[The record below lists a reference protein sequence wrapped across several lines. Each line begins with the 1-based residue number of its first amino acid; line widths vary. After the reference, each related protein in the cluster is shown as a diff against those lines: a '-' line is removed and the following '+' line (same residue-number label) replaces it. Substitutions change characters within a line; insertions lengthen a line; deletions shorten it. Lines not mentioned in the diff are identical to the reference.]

1 MPEFEVKAD
10 SDTNRLY
17 LRLAG
22 FFREAD
28 VQPTI
33 VKLEEE
39 LAKMRPDFDVVV
51 DISQFMPGSAKAA
64 DALRRGGEMVKLR
77 GRRRAVRIAGG
88 IITGFMQ
95 FKRMMGGVFAED
107 ESVRYASS
115 VAEADRILDEWD
127 R

>member
-1 MPEFEVKAD
+1 MAAQFEVRAD
-10 SDTNRLY
+10 TVKNRLY
-17 LRLAG
+17 MRLAG

-28 VQPTI
+28 IRPTM

-39 LAKMRPDFDVVV
+39 LDRLAPEFDIVI

-64 DALRRGGEMVKLR
+64 EALRKGGEMVKSR

-95 FKRMMGGVFAED
+95 FKRVLGGVFAED
-107 ESVRYASS
+107 ETVRYASS
-115 VAEADRILDEWD
+115 MAEADRILDEW
-127 R
+127 